1 MTVPQETSEDAAP
14 SGPWGLR
21 ILPRVTLGAHPHNQD
36 GVDSSSP
43 AVKVL
48 HHFIGSWKV
57 RGGWRK
63 TGVLQS
69 ALQKLA
75 SLGGKGSPSFS
86 SDELQELPVDMFP
99 VSAAVPSH
107 AKTPFDVMVH
117 LAGTDVASWGG
128 DQSATIS
135 KYGSWQAG
143 IDPWVTPSVGD
154 VVVRGLGGNAK
165 PSVFVD
171 VGADIGFFTLAA
183 ASRGHQVHAIELQ
196 KPNLEVLRE
205 SVRRNG
211 FSELVKVHPAA
222 VGNSTTTLCVDP
234 QHLSRNDLRE
244 VLRGYP
250 SARLER
256 AHAGEERE
264 GGCPLNYQRQT
275 LDSLLPP
282 GLAVR
287 MLRLAVD
294 GWEQDVLDG
303 ASALFSEA
311 APPFVLVEFS
321 PAKFHSVGH
330 IRAVDFLKVMHDRGY
345 TDISHAGPACG
356 RRWAKVVRSRKH
368 AEYKSIPEPTW
379 CTLKPE
385 SFSKLLSGMK
395 KSNNVPENIMFH
407 RPSPSPA
414 DGPAAGGG

>member
-1 MTVPQETSEDAAP
+1 
-14 SGPWGLR
+14 
-21 ILPRVTLGAHPHNQD
+21 
-36 GVDSSSP
+36 
-43 AVKVL
+43 
-48 HHFIGSWKV
+48 
-57 RGGWRK
+57 
-63 TGVLQS
+63 
-69 ALQKLA
+69 
-75 SLGGKGSPSFS
+75 
-86 SDELQELPVDMFP
+86 MFP

-282 GLAVR
+282 GLA
-287 MLRLAVD
+287 LA
-294 GWEQDVLDG
+294 L
-303 ASALFSEA
+303 L
-311 APPFVLVEFS
+311 
-321 PAKFHSVGH
+321 H
-330 IRAVDFLKVMHDRGY
+330 I
-345 TDISHAGPACG
+345 
-356 RRWAKVVRSRKH
+356 
-368 AEYKSIPEPTW
+368 
-379 CTLKPE
+379 
-385 SFSKLLSGMK
+385 
-395 KSNNVPENIMFH
+395 
-407 RPSPSPA
+407 
-414 DGPAAGGG
+414 